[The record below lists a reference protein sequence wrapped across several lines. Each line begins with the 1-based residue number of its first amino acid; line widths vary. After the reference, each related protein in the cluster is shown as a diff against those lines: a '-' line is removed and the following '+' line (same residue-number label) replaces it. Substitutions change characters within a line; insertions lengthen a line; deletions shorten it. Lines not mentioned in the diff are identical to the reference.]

1 MKKKGVEIDFGLG
14 DIFKGIG
21 NLIDSFEKVMEEGK
35 EEITQTGEI
44 KGFPGKAKG
53 VYGFSVKMG
62 IGGTPVVEKF
72 GNIKETEMGVEVE
85 ETRDPLTDVIEEENK
100 VSVIIEIPGVDED
113 KIKTEIKGDI
123 LNIEAHNKDRKYAKE
138 ILLPCVVNEK
148 DIKYSYNNGILEITL
163 SKKK

>member
-1 MKKKGVEIDFGLG
+1 MKKKGLEIDFGLG
-14 DIFKGIG
+14 GIFKGIG

-35 EEITQTGEI
+35 EEITETGEI

-85 ETRDPLTDVIEEENK
+85 EAREPLTDVIEEEDK
-100 VSVIIEIPGVDED
+100 VSVIVEIPGVDEEN
-113 KIKTEIKGDI
+113 IKTEIKGDI
-123 LNIEAHNKDRKYAKE
+123 LNIEAHNKERKYAKE
-138 ILLPCVVNEK
+138 ILLPCAVEEK
-148 DIKYSYNNGILEITL
+148 YIKSSYKNGILEI
-163 SKKK
+163 SFPKKK